1 MMTRMLR
8 ITKDWLPA
16 VAGIGLAIAATVF
29 TVARASEVG
38 ANIRQSNN
46 LATALNTTAEGV
58 EQVIMSPEATAA
70 LRARRHDIV
79 LRMRDSMKQI
89 VPQISEAARNAGLTI
104 LEIAPKIATA
114 RQGKSNDP
122 NDYPHYRVMVLGSY
136 QKIAE
141 FMQGCCEQRIP
152 VRVTNFRISQTED
165 QNFVDPDLLKAEIT
179 VEAFRASKASLE
191 QMKEI

>member
-8 ITKDWLPA
+8 ITRDWLPA

-46 LATALNTTAEGV
+46 LATALNATAEGV

-114 RQGKSNDP
+114 RQGESNDP

-152 VRVTNFRISQTED
+152 VRVTSFRISQTED